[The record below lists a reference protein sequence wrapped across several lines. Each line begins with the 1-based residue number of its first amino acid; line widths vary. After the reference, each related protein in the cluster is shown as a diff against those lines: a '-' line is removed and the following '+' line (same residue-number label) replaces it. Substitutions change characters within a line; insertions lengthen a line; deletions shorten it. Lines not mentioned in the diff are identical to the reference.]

1 MENTMQSVKK
11 SGSLNPMW
19 GKKHDEETKRKIS
32 DAQKKR
38 YAAIRKALKE
48 QDVLDY
54 GQTDDYARKDVLK
67 QLLDRNELNFRNIQ
81 QAVNF
86 IAIMLKKDRIQEII
100 REIIISR
107 VIQQESYIRY
117 RSRLNVLS
125 IGKRKNVRLT
135 RE

>member
-100 REIIISR
+100 REEI
-107 VIQQESYIRY
+107 
-117 RSRLNVLS
+117 NVFF
-125 IGKRKNVRLT
+125 IGCSKVGI
-135 RE
+135 